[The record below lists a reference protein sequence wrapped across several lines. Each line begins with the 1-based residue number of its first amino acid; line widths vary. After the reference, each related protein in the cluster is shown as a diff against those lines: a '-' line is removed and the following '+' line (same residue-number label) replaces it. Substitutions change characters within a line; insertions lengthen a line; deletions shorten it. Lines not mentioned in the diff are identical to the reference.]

1 MKKTLTKLLC
11 VTLLLAPL
19 STWANNC
26 QSLYNKSL
34 KAAPAEKSRL
44 LKRALKL
51 CPNHLDALNTLAN
64 LMEKQQ
70 KWPEAQLYYKRAI
83 KANPDF
89 ARAYAGLGDV
99 LMQRQDY
106 RKAARAFDD
115 FLEKAKGDPA
125 VQQYVPHYTQRLEE
139 AQNQMTVSAPEI
151 SKKLL
156 GERGIGRPKIEI
168 DIPINFATN
177 SHKVK
182 GKALKAC
189 REMAKA
195 LRQLDKD
202 GALKNRRIRIE
213 GHTDSRGSA
222 YMNQIL
228 SEKRANSVKNFLIK
242 EFNVPAYLFLKPVGR
257 GEEKPIATNKTKL
270 GRFLNRRVTL
280 IRIDR

>member
-11 VTLLLAPL
+11 VILLLAPL

-44 LKRALKL
+44 LEQALKL

-64 LMEKQQ
+64 LMEEQQ
-70 KWPEAQLYYKRAI
+70 QLPEAQLYYDRAI

-99 LMQRQDY
+99 LMQRHDY
-106 RKAARAFDD
+106 QRAAWAFDK
-115 FLEKAKGDPA
+115 FLEKAKGDPTL
-125 VQQYVPHYTQRLEE
+125 QQHVPHYTQLLEK
-139 AQNQMTVSAPEI
+139 AQNKITVSAFEI
-151 SKKLL
+151 YKELL
-156 GERGIGRPKIEI
+156 GKRGIAPKPIH
-168 DIPINFATN
+168 IPINFATN
-177 SHKVK
+177 SYEVK

-189 REMAKA
+189 REMANA
-195 LRQLDKD
+195 LLQLDQD

-228 SEKRANSVKNFLIK
+228 SEKRANSVKNVLIK
-242 EFNVPAYLFLKPVGR
+242 RFKVPASLFLKPVGR
-257 GEEKPIATNKTKL
+257 GEEKPLKTNKTKH

>member
-44 LKRALKL
+44 LEQALKL
-51 CPNHLDALNTLAN
+51 CPNHLDALNNLAN
-64 LMEKQQ
+64 LMEEQQ
-70 KWPEAQLYYKRAI
+70 KWSEAQLYYDRAI

-106 RKAARAFDD
+106 QGAADAFDK
-115 FLEKAKGDPA
+115 FLEKAKGDPTL
-125 VQQYVPHYTQRLEE
+125 QQYVPHYRQRFKE
-139 AQNQMTVSAPEI
+139 AQDKITVSASKI
-151 SKKLL
+151 YKKLS
-156 GERGIGRPKIEI
+156 GEKSFGFKPEI

-177 SHKVK
+177 SYKVK
-182 GKALKAC
+182 GEALKAC

-202 GALKNRRIRIE
+202 GELKNSRIRIE

-228 SEKRANSVKNFLIK
+228 SEKRANSVKNVLIK
-242 EFNVPAYLFLKPVGR
+242 EFKVPASLFLKPIGW
-257 GEEKPIATNKTKL
+257 GEEKPFATNKTKH